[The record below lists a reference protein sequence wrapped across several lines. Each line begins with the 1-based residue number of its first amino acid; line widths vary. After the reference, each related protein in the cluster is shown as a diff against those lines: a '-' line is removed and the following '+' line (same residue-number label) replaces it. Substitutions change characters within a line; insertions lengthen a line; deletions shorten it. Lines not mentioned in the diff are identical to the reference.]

1 MTNYEGARDEIFA
14 LLNVAWLAGAA
25 AIVGYVPE
33 IRWQGVTKETKIDES
48 KFWARVSMQSVG
60 GEQASL
66 SNCAGAIGQKHYT
79 DFGLIFVQ
87 LFAPMAA
94 QQATMKLG
102 RLAMLARNVY
112 RGVSTDNKVWFRN
125 ARINNLED
133 ELQFHRLN
141 VVAEYEYDELH

>member
-66 SNCAGAIGQKHYT
+66 SNCAGVIGQKHYT

-94 QQATMKLG
+94 QQATLKLG

-125 ARINNLED
+125 ARINNLDD

>member
-1 MTNYEGARDEIFA
+1 MTNYEGARDEIYA
-14 LLNVAWLAGAA
+14 LLNTAWLAGAA

-48 KFWARVSMQSVG
+48 KFWARASMQSVDA
-60 GEQASL
+60 EQASL

-94 QQATMKLG
+94 QQATVKLG

-125 ARINNLED
+125 ARINTLPD